1 MTEGIT
7 TDMPNAP
14 GGVFGTTPAA
24 TDAPAESAPA
34 PAAPESLFDVAGD
47 AAPPDN
53 GRPEWLPEQ
62 FWDEAAKAPKVE
74 ALAKSW
80 ADLRT
85 RIARRGD
92 DPPAS
97 ADDYRLPE
105 AEALPEALRPAPD
118 DPVWKAVRENALK
131 AGVTQKQLEAIVSP
145 YLRHLAEQARA
156 QADPAAQRAA
166 YEAELARLG
175 PTGRQ
180 VVAEV
185 GAWLKGLE
193 ARGILTAEEVRE
205 IRGISTAEGV
215 RALAKLRAM
224 TGEKPVPVE
233 ALDPQA
239 MSYADARR
247 MMREAIEKKDQR
259 LGEQAARALQELAA
273 RGALPP
279 GL

>member
-1 MTEGIT
+1 MSEVIT
-7 TDMPNAP
+7 TEMPNAP
-14 GGVFGTTPAA
+14 GGVSGTTPAA
-24 TDAPAESAPA
+24 TPAPAESAPA

-47 AAPPDN
+47 AAPPAD

-62 FWDEAAKAPKVE
+62 FWDEKAKAPKLE
-74 ALAKSW
+74 HLAKSW

-105 AEALPEALRPAPD
+105 VEALPEALRPAKD

-131 AGVTQKQLEAIVSP
+131 AGVTQKQLEAIVAP
-145 YLRHLAEQARA
+145 YLRHLAEQAGA

-193 ARGILTAEEVRE
+193 ARGILTAEEARE

-224 TGEKPVPVE
+224 AGEKPVPVE
-233 ALDPQA
+233 ALDPGA

-247 MMREAIEKKDQR
+247 MMREALHKGDQS
-259 LGEQAARALQELAA
+259 LLDRAVATLRELEA
-273 RGALPP
+273 RGTLPQ
-279 GL
+279 GW

>member
-1 MTEGIT
+1 MSENETAKE
-7 TDMPNAP
+7 PNVG
-14 GGVFGTTPAA
+14 GGVSGTTPAA
-24 TDAPAESAPA
+24 TPAPAESAPA

-47 AAPPDN
+47 AAPPAD

-62 FWDEAAKAPKVE
+62 FWDEKAKAPKLE
-74 ALAKSW
+74 HLAKSW

-105 AEALPEALRPAPD
+105 VEALPEALRPAPD

-131 AGVTQKQLEAIVSP
+131 AGVTQKQLEAIAAP
-145 YLRHLAEQARA
+145 YLRHLAEQAGA

-193 ARGILTAEEVRE
+193 ARGILTAEEARE
-205 IRGISTAEGV
+205 FRGISTAEGV

-233 ALDPQA
+233 ALDPGA

-247 MMREAIEKKDQR
+247 MMREAIERKDQK

-273 RGALPP
+273 RGALPQ
-279 GL
+279 G

>member
-1 MTEGIT
+1 MSEVIT

-14 GGVFGTTPAA
+14 GGVSGTTPAE
-24 TDAPAESAPA
+24 TPAPAESAPA
-34 PAAPESLFDVAGD
+34 PAVPESLFDVAGD
-47 AAPPDN
+47 AAPPAD

-205 IRGISTAEGV
+205 FRGISTAEGV

-247 MMREAIEKKDQR
+247 MMREAIERKDQR
-259 LGEQAARALQELAA
+259 LGEQAARALQELAQ

>member
-1 MTEGIT
+1 MSEVIT
-7 TDMPNAP
+7 TDKPNAP
-14 GGVFGTTPAA
+14 GGAFGQPAA

-47 AAPPDN
+47 AAPEAN

-131 AGVTQKQLEAIVSP
+131 AGVTQKQLEAIAAP

-193 ARGILTAEEVRE
+193 ARGILTADEVRE

-233 ALDPQA
+233 ALDPGA

-247 MMREAIEKKDQR
+247 MMREALQKGDQS
-259 LGEQAARALQELAA
+259 LLDRAVATLRELEA
-273 RGALPP
+273 RGTLPQ